1 MRAALETGVSP
12 RRTGGRGGP
21 RPLPPQT
28 RVTRTK
34 HTRLPPHPHKSASR
48 PPQNACAPPSHA
60 IIPPIPPTFITIA
73 TSTIRPTLAILAS
86 TVLWGTWWIPLRKL
100 DALGFGSIWATGGG
114 LLIPLLVMLP
124 VVVVQRKRIM
134 AAGWPLIFGAFFFA
148 CALALYAEGVLRGQV
163 ARVIL
168 LFYLTPVWS
177 TLLARFMLGQPITP
191 RRVLTL
197 VFGLAGMLVILEVD
211 NASPLPRDMG
221 EWLGLA
227 SGVAWGLAMA
237 YTQRTPAHPV
247 ADKVAL
253 QFIFASLI
261 FAALTMIPG
270 GREWTGGFD
279 LTPTSLA
286 WLLGFAFVWNLPVV
300 WLTFYGGGRIEP
312 GRVAILLMMEVAIG
326 IITASLFT
334 DEPFGPREFIGAVLI
349 ISAGVTEFVRRD
361 WLRRKK
367 APGTG

>member
-1 MRAALETGVSP
+1 MLSP
-12 RRTGGRGGP
+12 GATPAGNGRGEPMTSSPNPGA
-21 RPLPPQT
+21 
-28 RVTRTK
+28 
-34 HTRLPPHPHKSASR
+34 AS
-48 PPQNACAPPSHA
+48 
-60 IIPPIPPTFITIA
+60 TTW
-73 TSTIRPTLAILAS
+73 PTLAILAS

-100 DALGFGSIWATGGG
+100 DALGFGSIWSTGSG

-124 VVVVQRKRIM
+124 VVVIHRKRIA
-134 AAGWPLIFGAFFFA
+134 AAGWPLIFSAFFFA

-177 TLLARFMLGQPITP
+177 TLLARFMLNQPIT
-191 RRVLTL
+191 RRRILTL

-211 NASPLPRDMG
+211 NTSPLPRDAG
-221 EWLGLA
+221 EWLGLV

-253 QFIFASLI
+253 QFIFALLI
-261 FAALTMIPG
+261 FAALTAIPG
-270 GREWTGGFD
+270 GREWSAAGFD
-279 LTPTSLA
+279 ITGTSLG

-300 WLTFYGGGRIEP
+300 WLTFYGGGKIEP

-326 IITASLFT
+326 IITASVFT
-334 DEPFGPREFIGAVLI
+334 DEPFGLREFIGAVLI
-349 ISAGVTEFVRRD
+349 ISAGLAEFVKPEY
-361 WLRRKK
+361 LPGVKK
-367 APGTG
+367 PPAGKAGGNDR